1 MERDEGAITGV
12 WTRGTHPQ
20 ELVLSDGSRLLLE
33 SSVGGDGEVAWRR
46 TNGRDV
52 TEGSVSVPEALDLAG
67 DVYSDYVAVRTRAE
81 AAALLERPTE
91 DLLTPDELAALQGQ
105 TSPEGVII

>member
-1 MERDEGAITGV
+1 MERDEGGVTGV

-46 TNGRDV
+46 TDGRDT

-67 DVYSDYVAVRTRAE
+67 EVYSDYVAVRTRAE
-81 AAALLERPTE
+81 AAWLRAVAEWCHTEATRLEQ
-91 DLLTPDELAALQGQ
+91 DLVAA
-105 TSPEGVII
+105 S

>member
-1 MERDEGAITGV
+1 MERDENEVTGV

-46 TNGRDV
+46 TNGRDA
-52 TEGSVSVPEALDLAG
+52 TEGLVSVPEALDLAG
-67 DVYSDYVAVRTRAE
+67 EVYSDYVVVRTRAE
-81 AAALLERPTE
+81 AAWLRAIAEWCNTEATRLEQ
-91 DLLTPDELAALQGQ
+91 DLVAA
-105 TSPEGVII
+105 S